1 MKGTSMHDET
11 GLVHIVDDVAALDPR
26 PDQLVMLHALDGF
39 LDAGAAAR
47 LAAAQ
52 LSGGAEGPVI
62 ASFDLDQLYD
72 YRARRP
78 AMLFVT
84 DHYEEYSAPR
94 LLVRLLHD
102 ETGGPY
108 LLLSGPEPDVAWE
121 RFIAAVRLVID
132 RFGVTSVVAMGGVPM
147 AVPHT
152 RPVTWTVHG
161 TRPDELPE
169 HTSMFSGQLR
179 VPSSAQSLLEFR
191 LGEWGYQAL
200 GFVAHVPHY
209 LAQME
214 FPSAAAALL
223 RAVSDATGL
232 KFDLTDVDGA
242 AQASLAQISAQLE
255 DNDEV
260 AEVVRALEAQYD
272 AFTRAA
278 EASLLTGEG
287 PLPTGEE
294 LGAEFERFLA
304 GLDRPDDR
312 P

>member
-1 MKGTSMHDET
+1 M
-11 GLVHIVDDVAALDPR
+11 
-26 PDQLVMLHALDGF
+26 
-39 LDAGAAAR
+39 AR
-47 LAAAQ
+47 LITTLGPKSADE
-52 LSGGAEGPVI
+52 LGAILPHEHV
-62 ASFDLDQLYD
+62 FVDLRTWDQPGYAEAETAEVVALMAPEIE
-72 YRARRP
+72 RAR
-78 AMLFVT
+78 
-84 DHYEEYSAPR
+84 
-94 LLVRLLHD
+94 
-102 ETGGPY
+102 
-108 LLLSGPEPDVAWE
+108 
-121 RFIAAVRLVID
+121 AAGITAIVECSTVGVGRRADID
-132 RFGVTSVVAMGGVPM
+132 
-147 AVPHT
+147 
-152 RPVTWTVHG
+152 
-161 TRPDELPE
+161 
-169 HTSMFSGQLR
+169 
-179 VPSSAQSLLEFR
+179 
-191 LGEWGYQAL
+191 
-200 GFVAHVPHY
+200 
-209 LAQME
+209 
-214 FPSAAAALL
+214 

>member
-1 MKGTSMHDET
+1 MHDET
-11 GLVHIVDDVAALDPR
+11 GVVHIADEIPALDPK
-26 PDQLVMLHALDGF
+26 PDQLVMLHALEGF
-39 LDAGAAAR
+39 LDAGAAVR
-47 LAAAQ
+47 LAAEQ
-52 LSGGAEGPVI
+52 LDAGSDGPVV
-62 ASFDLDQLYD
+62 ASFDIDQLYD

-84 DHYEEYSAPR
+84 DHFEEYATPR

-102 ETGGPY
+102 EIRQPY

-121 RFIAAVRLVID
+121 RFIGAVRLVID
-132 RFGVTSVVAMGGVPM
+132 RLGVTSIVSMGGVPM

-152 RPVTWTVHG
+152 RPVTWTIHG
-161 TRPDELPE
+161 TRPNELPE
-169 HTSMFSGQLR
+169 HRSMFSGELR

-209 LAQME
+209 LAQLE

-223 RAVSDATGL
+223 RAVSDATSL
-232 KFDLTDVDGA
+232 KFDLTDVDA
-242 AQASLAQISAQLE
+242 AAEASLGEISTQLE

-278 EASLLTGEG
+278 DASLLSDEG
-287 PLPTGEE
+287 SLPTGEE

-312 P
+312 PNP

>member
-1 MKGTSMHDET
+1 MHDET
-11 GLVHIVDDVAALDPR
+11 GLVHIVDDVAALDPK
-26 PDQLVMLHALDGF
+26 PDQLVMLHAMDGF

-52 LSGGAEGPVI
+52 LSGGTDGPVI

-84 DHYEEYSAPR
+84 DHYEEYSTPR

-102 ETGGPY
+102 ETGQPY

-161 TRPDELPE
+161 TSPDELPE
-169 HTSMFSGQLR
+169 HRSMFSGQLR

-191 LGEWGYQAL
+191 LGEWGYRAL

-232 KFDLTDVDGA
+232 KFDVTDVDA
-242 AQASLAQISAQLE
+242 AGQASIAEISTQLE
-255 DNDEV
+255 GNDEV

-272 AFTRAA
+272 AFTRAGD
-278 EASLLTGEG
+278 ASLLTGEG

-304 GLDRPDDR
+304 GLDRPDER